1 MPDAHRFGLHF
12 LTHGSKGIK
21 LGAVL
26 WFPMNQPYL
35 ELRNISKSFPGVK
48 ALDRV
53 SLEVEA
59 GECHALVGENGAGK
73 STLMKI
79 LAGALLPDSGEI
91 HIGGKRAEIASPI
104 DARRW
109 GVSMI
114 YQELNLL
121 PELTVAENI
130 FLGRE
135 PSLPWGVLNRKKMV
149 AESRRWLDRLHQ
161 EIDPRRVTR
170 ELSLA
175 QQQMVEIVKALA
187 LEARVM
193 IMDEPSS
200 ILTERELDELF
211 NLMSRLKSD
220 GLSIIYISHRLEEIF
235 RVSDR
240 VTVMRDGRTIST
252 RPISGASQ
260 TDLVREMV
268 GRELANVFPVR
279 KPAADEVA
287 LELKEVT
294 RLPRVR
300 GVSIKIRRGEIV
312 GLSGLVGA
320 GRTDLAR
327 VIFGAD
333 PIEQGEIIFEG
344 EVLTRHQPHSAIR
357 RGIGLLTEDRK
368 TQGLLLN
375 MTVRENVTLANLARI
390 SRAGFVLRRKEREC
404 IAPLVAGLRIK
415 TPSLEQSIGSLSG
428 GNQQKAVLARWLF
441 TESRLLI
448 FDEPTRGIDVGAKAE
463 IYQLIVDLAAEGR
476 SILVI
481 SSELPEI
488 LGLCHRVYVMRD
500 GEIAGDFEEGRATQ
514 EILLAAAMGVSIHR

>member
-1 MPDAHRFGLHF
+1 MSPPF
-12 LTHGSKGIK
+12 
-21 LGAVL
+21 
-26 WFPMNQPYL
+26 L

-48 ALDRV
+48 ALDGV
-53 SLEVEA
+53 SLEVGA

-91 HIGGKRAEIASPI
+91 HIGGQRAEIDSPLS
-104 DARRW
+104 ARRW

-135 PSLPWGVLNRKKMV
+135 PSRPPGLLNRKKMIE
-149 AESRRWLDRLHQ
+149 ESRRWLNRLHQ
-161 EIDPRRVTR
+161 DIDPRRLTR

-200 ILTERELDELF
+200 ILTDRELDELF
-211 NLMSRLKSD
+211 SLMFRLKSE
-220 GLSIIYISHRLEEIF
+220 GLAIIYISHRLEEIF

-252 RPISGASQ
+252 RPVADASQ
-260 TDLVREMV
+260 AVLVREMV
-268 GRELANVFPVR
+268 GRELAKIFPVR
-279 KPAADEVA
+279 KPPSDEVV
-287 LELKEVT
+287 LKLTEIT
-294 RLPRVR
+294 RRPRLKR
-300 GVSIKIRRGEIV
+300 VSLHVRRGEIV

-333 PIEQGEIIFEG
+333 PMEQGEIRFGG
-344 EVLTRHQPHSAIR
+344 EILTRHHPHGAIR

-368 TQGLLLN
+368 SQGLLLN
-375 MTVRENVTLANLARI
+375 MTVRGNITLANLARI
-390 SRAGFVLRRKEREC
+390 SRAGFVSRRKEKEQ
-404 IAPLVAGLRIK
+404 ITPLVASLRIK
-415 TPSLEQSIGSLSG
+415 TPSLEQGIGNLSG
-428 GNQQKAVLARWLF
+428 GNQQKTILARWLF
-441 TESRLLI
+441 TESRFLI

-463 IYQLIVDLAAEGR
+463 IYQLIVDLAAEGK

-488 LGLCHRVYVMRD
+488 LGLCHRIYVMRE
-500 GEIAGDFEEGRATQ
+500 GEIAGEFEGSSATQ
-514 EILLAAAMGVSIHR
+514 ETLLATAMGVSISR